1 MRRKRPQAGQNGCVE
16 QPTSLGE
23 AGVALLPLPA
33 HAQGEKIM
41 QYPLTLS
48 FKLIALAPQ
57 ISVTDANGQLVY
69 YVRQKLFK
77 LKESVSV
84 FADTQQTQTLY
95 TINAD
100 RIIDFSAR
108 YNFADRQGIGVG
120 AVKRRGMRSLWS
132 SHYDI
137 FDSDMS
143 VMTIKEENPWVK
155 VIDAL
160 VGEIPV
166 VGMFTGYMFHPAYL
180 VSRADGTLVMRLQKE
195 PAFFESKFIVEQK
208 TPLNE
213 AEEQRVLLS
222 LLMMVLLERSRG

>member
-1 MRRKRPQAGQNGCVE
+1 MN
-16 QPTSLGE
+16 
-23 AGVALLPLPA
+23 
-33 HAQGEKIM
+33 
-41 QYPLTLS
+41 YPLTLS

-57 ISVTDANGQLVY
+57 ISVTDASGQLVY

-77 LKESVSV
+77 LKESVGV

-108 YNFADRQGIGVG
+108 YNFADRQGIGMG

-137 FDSDMS
+137 FDGDMTT
-143 VMTIKEENPWVK
+143 MTIKEENPWVK
-155 VIDAL
+155 VVDGL
-160 VGEIPV
+160 VGEIPI
-166 VGMFTGYMFHPAYL
+166 VGMFTGYLFHPAYL
-180 VSRADGTLVMRLQKE
+180 VSRPDGTVVMRLQKE
-195 PAFFESKFIVEQK
+195 PAFFESKFIIEQK
-208 TPLNE
+208 SPLSE

>member
-1 MRRKRPQAGQNGCVE
+1 
-16 QPTSLGE
+16 
-23 AGVALLPLPA
+23 
-33 HAQGEKIM
+33 M

-137 FDSDMS
+137 FDGDMS

-180 VSRADGTLVMRLQKE
+180 VSRPDGTLVMRLQKE